1 MKLEAWDVLVIGDGP
16 AALRSA
22 ASAAKEGAQTM
33 MISPNALGEGS
44 SYASD
49 GLSSSIQESNNKGH
63 REDTILTG
71 SYLCDQDIVSIR
83 TSQAIK
89 EMDLLERWGVIFQRD
104 AKGLP
109 IAQRGIGHS
118 KPRIV
123 NSGDGMGREIQ
134 QVLEEQCMK
143 HGVVRR
149 GDQLPVSIVNNNNSV
164 CGVISADLVNGN
176 FVAIQCKSLII
187 ADGGFEEVFTNGKS
201 NLGMD
206 LALRSGVP
214 LRGME
219 FISKSPLSVKDTNM
233 ILPLGML
240 NSGATI
246 HLVDGTPIECD
257 NIMELCNAL
266 DDSGTVVLD
275 AREMGEQAKWWNSIF
290 RNVKQRTGID
300 ISKQTVA
307 LENQVDVTLGGLPVD
322 EHGRVVIG
330 KWSRWFT
337 GLYSAGDAACSGLHG
352 AGLLQGN
359 RLLDSLAGGKS
370 AGQHAGEWSKGSKFS
385 GSNLIQESLEM
396 AISSHQSRF
405 TDKDTDE
412 SVVRVGLVSSKL
424 REIALNYVNS
434 DNDSESYSQFI
445 VSLEE
450 LSNLAESIHLDQE
463 SLIANTNMLSM
474 NQTQAGIRLLMCAVK
489 ASLARN
495 ESRGLHQ
502 RNDFQ
507 EQDADLLHH
516 ITVDSD
522 GQIGTLALR
531 KSETGNWILT
541 PQ

>member
-1 MKLEAWDVLVIGDGP
+1 MEAWDVLVVGDGP

-22 ASAAKEGAQTM
+22 ASAAKEGAQTLL
-33 MISPNALGEGS
+33 ISPNALGDGS
-44 SYASD
+44 SFALD

-63 REDTILTG
+63 REDTILAG

-109 IAQRGIGHS
+109 VAQMGIGHS

-149 GDQLPVSIVNNNNSV
+149 GDQVPVSLVHNNNSV
-164 CGVISADLVNGN
+164 CGVITADLLNGI
-176 FVAIQCKSLII
+176 FVAIQCKAIII
-187 ADGGFEEVFTNGKS
+187 ADGGFEEVFINGKS
-201 NLGMD
+201 NIGMD

-219 FISKSPLSVKDTNM
+219 FISKSPLSIKDTNM
-233 ILPLGML
+233 ILPLGLM

-246 HLVDGTPIECD
+246 HQVDGTPLEASSIVE
-257 NIMELCNAL
+257 MCNL
-266 DDSGTVVLD
+266 SDDSGTVVLD
-275 AREMGEQAKWWNSIF
+275 AREMGEQSKWWNSIF

-300 ISKQTVA
+300 ISKQTLA
-307 LENQVDVTLGGLPVD
+307 LENQVDVTLGGLPAD

-359 RLLDSLAGGKS
+359 RLLDSLAGGNS
-370 AGQHAGEWSKGSKFS
+370 AGQHAGMWSNNSKFS
-385 GSNLIQESLEM
+385 GANLIKESLET
-396 AISSHQSRF
+396 AISEHKSRF
-405 TDKDTDE
+405 ADNEETG
-412 SVVRVGLVSSKL
+412 SVVRIGLVSNKL
-424 REIALNYVNS
+424 REIALNYVNN
-434 DNDSESYSQFI
+434 DNDSESYSKI
-445 VSLEE
+445 IESLED
-450 LSNLAESIHLDQE
+450 LAIVANSIHLDQE

-474 NQTQAGIRLLMCAVK
+474 NQTQAGIRLLMCAVR

-507 EQDADLLHH
+507 EQDSDLLHH
-516 ITVDSD
+516 ITVDNE
-522 GQIGTLALR
+522 GKIGTLALR

>member
-1 MKLEAWDVLVIGDGP
+1 MEAWDVLVIGDGP

-22 ASAAKEGAQTM
+22 ASAAKEGAQTLL
-33 MISPNALGEGS
+33 ISPNALGDGS
-44 SYASD
+44 SFALD

-63 REDTILTG
+63 REDTILAG

-109 IAQRGIGHS
+109 VAQMGIGHS

-149 GDQLPVSIVNNNNSV
+149 GDQVPVSLVHNNNSV
-164 CGVISADLVNGN
+164 CGVITADLLNGI
-176 FVAIQCKSLII
+176 FVAIQCKAIII
-187 ADGGFEEVFTNGKS
+187 ADGGFEEVFINGKS
-201 NLGMD
+201 NIGMD

-219 FISKSPLSVKDTNM
+219 FISKSPLSIKDTNM
-233 ILPLGML
+233 ILPLGLM

-246 HLVDGTPIECD
+246 HQVDGTPLEASSIVE
-257 NIMELCNAL
+257 MCNL
-266 DDSGTVVLD
+266 SDDSGTVVLD
-275 AREMGEQAKWWNSIF
+275 AREMGEQSKWWNSIF

-300 ISKQTVA
+300 ISKQTLA
-307 LENQVDVTLGGLPVD
+307 LENQVDVTLGGLPAD

-359 RLLDSLAGGKS
+359 RLLDSLAGGNS
-370 AGQHAGEWSKGSKFS
+370 AGQHAGMWSNNSKFS
-385 GSNLIQESLEM
+385 GANLIKESLET
-396 AISSHQSRF
+396 AISEHKSRF
-405 TDKDTDE
+405 VDNEETG
-412 SVVRVGLVSSKL
+412 SVVRIGLVSNKL
-424 REIALNYVNS
+424 REIALNYVNN
-434 DNDSESYSQFI
+434 DNDSESYSKI
-445 VSLEE
+445 IESLED
-450 LSNLAESIHLDQE
+450 LAVVANSIHLDQE

-474 NQTQAGIRLLMCAVK
+474 NQTQAGIRLLMCAVR

-507 EQDADLLHH
+507 EQDSDLLHH
-516 ITVDSD
+516 ITVDNE
-522 GQIGTLALR
+522 GKIGTLALR

>member
-1 MKLEAWDVLVIGDGP
+1 
-16 AALRSA
+16 
-22 ASAAKEGAQTM
+22 
-33 MISPNALGEGS
+33 
-44 SYASD
+44 
-49 GLSSSIQESNNKGH
+49 
-63 REDTILTG
+63 
-71 SYLCDQDIVSIR
+71 
-83 TSQAIK
+83 
-89 EMDLLERWGVIFQRD
+89 MDLLERWGVIFQRD

-109 IAQRGIGHS
+109 IAQMGIGHS

-149 GDQLPVSIVNNNNSV
+149 GDQLPVSIVHNNNRV

-246 HLVDGTPIECD
+246 HHVDGTQIESD
-257 NIMELCNAL
+257 NIIEICNAL

-307 LENQVDVTLGGLPVD
+307 LENQVDVTIGGLPVD

-370 AGQHAGEWSKGSKFS
+370 AGQHAGEWSKGNKFS
-385 GSNLIQESLEM
+385 DSNLIQESLEM
-396 AISSHQSRF
+396 AISNHRSRF

-434 DNDSESYSQFI
+434 DNDSESYGQFI

-474 NQTQAGIRLLMCAVK
+474 NQTQAGIRLLICSVK

-507 EQDADLLHH
+507 EQDAELLHH

>member
-1 MKLEAWDVLVIGDGP
+1 MLEAWDVLVIGDGP

-22 ASAAKEGAQTM
+22 ASAAKQGAQTL
-33 MISPNALGEGS
+33 MISPNALGEGNS
-44 SYASD
+44 FALD

-63 REDTILTG
+63 REDTIVTG

-109 IAQRGIGHS
+109 IAHMGIGHS

-123 NSGDGMGREIQ
+123 NSGDGMAREIQ

-143 HGVVRR
+143 YGVVRR
-149 GDQLPVSIVNNNNSV
+149 GDQVPISLVDNNNSV
-164 CGVISADLVNGN
+164 CGVITADLVNGN
-176 FVAIQCKSLII
+176 FVALQCKAII
-187 ADGGFEEVFTNGKS
+187 LADGGFEEVFTNGKS

-233 ILPLGML
+233 ILPLGMM
-240 NSGATI
+240 NSGASI
-246 HLVDGTPIECD
+246 HQIDGTPVDATSIIEMC
-257 NIMELCNAL
+257 NISN
-266 DDSGTVVLD
+266 DSGTVVLD
-275 AREMGEQAKWWNSIF
+275 AREMGDQAKWWNSIF

-307 LENQVDVTLGGLPVD
+307 LENQVDATLGGLPVD

-337 GLYSAGDAACSGLHG
+337 GLYSAGDTACSGLHG

-359 RLLDSLAGGKS
+359 RLLDSLAGGNS
-370 AGQHAGEWSKGSKFS
+370 AGKNAGEWSNNSKYS
-385 GSNLIQESLEM
+385 GANLIKEALEV
-396 AISSHQSRF
+396 AISNHKSRF
-405 TDKDTDE
+405 EDNDVNE
-412 SVVRVGLVSSKL
+412 SVVRIGLVSSKL
-424 REIALNYVNS
+424 REIALNYINC
-434 DNDSESYSQFI
+434 DNDSETYGQLI
-445 VSLEE
+445 ESLEE
-450 LSNLAESIHLDQE
+450 LKKLADAIHLDQE
-463 SLIANTNMLSM
+463 SLIANTNMLSA
-474 NQTQAGIRLLMCAVK
+474 NQTQAGIRLLMCAVR

-516 ITVDSD
+516 ITVDND

>member
-1 MKLEAWDVLVIGDGP
+1 MEAWDVLVVGDGP

-22 ASAAKEGAQTM
+22 ASAAKEGAQTLL
-33 MISPNALGEGS
+33 ISPNALGDGS
-44 SYASD
+44 SFALD

-63 REDTILTG
+63 REDTILAG

-109 IAQRGIGHS
+109 VAQMGIGHS

-149 GDQLPVSIVNNNNSV
+149 GDQVPVSLVHNNNSV
-164 CGVISADLVNGN
+164 CGVITADLLNGI
-176 FVAIQCKSLII
+176 FVAIQCKAIII
-187 ADGGFEEVFTNGKS
+187 ADGGFEEVFINGKS
-201 NLGMD
+201 NIGMD

-219 FISKSPLSVKDTNM
+219 FISKSPLSIKDTNM
-233 ILPLGML
+233 ILPLGLM

-246 HLVDGTPIECD
+246 HQVDGTPLEASSIVE
-257 NIMELCNAL
+257 MCNL
-266 DDSGTVVLD
+266 SDDSGTVVLD
-275 AREMGEQAKWWNSIF
+275 AREMGEQSKWWNSIF

-300 ISKQTVA
+300 ISKQTLA
-307 LENQVDVTLGGLPVD
+307 LENQVDVTLGGLPAD

-359 RLLDSLAGGKS
+359 RLLDSLAGGNS
-370 AGQHAGEWSKGSKFS
+370 AGQHAGMWSNNSKFS
-385 GSNLIQESLEM
+385 GANLIKESLET
-396 AISSHQSRF
+396 AISEHKSRF
-405 TDKDTDE
+405 ADNEETG
-412 SVVRVGLVSSKL
+412 SVVRIGLVSNKL
-424 REIALNYVNS
+424 REIALNYVNN
-434 DNDSESYSQFI
+434 DNDSESYSKI
-445 VSLEE
+445 IESLED
-450 LSNLAESIHLDQE
+450 LAIVANSIHLDQE

-474 NQTQAGIRLLMCAVK
+474 NQTQAGIRLLMCAVR

-495 ESRGLHQ
+495 
-502 RNDFQ
+502 
-507 EQDADLLHH
+507 
-516 ITVDSD
+516 
-522 GQIGTLALR
+522 
-531 KSETGNWILT
+531 
-541 PQ
+541 

>member
-1 MKLEAWDVLVIGDGP
+1 MEAWDVLVIGDGP

-22 ASAAKEGAQTM
+22 ASAAKQGAQTL

-44 SYASD
+44 SFALD
-49 GLSSSIQESNNKGH
+49 GLSSAIQESNNKGH
-63 REDTILTG
+63 REDTIITG

-109 IAQRGIGHS
+109 IAHMGIGHS

-123 NSGDGMGREIQ
+123 NSGDGMGKEIQ

-143 HGVVRR
+143 NGVVRR
-149 GDQLPVSIVNNNNSV
+149 GDQVPVSLIHNNNSV
-164 CGVISADLVNGN
+164 CGVITADLVNGN
-176 FVAIQCKSLII
+176 FVAIQCKAIII
-187 ADGGFEEVFTNGKS
+187 ADGGFEEIFTNGKS

-206 LALRSGVP
+206 LALSSGVP

-233 ILPLGML
+233 ILPLGMM
-240 NSGATI
+240 NSGASI
-246 HLVDGTPIECD
+246 HQVDGTPIEATT
-257 NIMELCNAL
+257 IIEMCNVSADL
-266 DDSGTVVLD
+266 GTVVLD

-307 LENQVDVTLGGLPVD
+307 LENQVDATLGGIPID

-359 RLLDSLAGGKS
+359 RLLDSLAGGNS
-370 AGQHAGEWSKGSKFS
+370 AGTHAGKWSNSSKFS
-385 GSNLIQESLEM
+385 GANLIKESLEST
-396 AISSHQSRF
+396 ISNYQSRF
-405 TDKDTDE
+405 EDENVNE
-412 SVVRVGLVSSKL
+412 SVVRIGLVSSKL
-424 REIALNYVNS
+424 REIALNYVNT
-434 DNDSESYSQFI
+434 DNDSETYGQLI
-445 VSLEE
+445 ESLEE
-450 LSNLAESIHLDQE
+450 LKILADSIHLDQQ
-463 SLIANTNMLSM
+463 SLIANTNLLSM
-474 NQTQAGIRLLMCAVK
+474 SQTQAGIRLLMCAVR

>member
-1 MKLEAWDVLVIGDGP
+1 MEAWDVLVIGDGP

-22 ASAAKEGAQTM
+22 ASAAKQGAQTL

-44 SYASD
+44 SFALD
-49 GLSSSIQESNNKGH
+49 GLSSAIQESNNKGH
-63 REDTILTG
+63 REDTIVTG

-109 IAQRGIGHS
+109 IAHMGIGHS

-123 NSGDGMGREIQ
+123 NSGDGMGKEIQ

-143 HGVVRR
+143 NGVVRR
-149 GDQLPVSIVNNNNSV
+149 GDQVPVSLIHNNNSV
-164 CGVISADLVNGN
+164 CGVITADLVNGN
-176 FVAIQCKSLII
+176 FVAIQCKAIII
-187 ADGGFEEVFTNGKS
+187 ADGGFEEIFTNGKS

-206 LALRSGVP
+206 LALSSGVP

-233 ILPLGML
+233 ILPLGMM
-240 NSGATI
+240 NSGASI
-246 HLVDGTPIECD
+246 HQVDGTPIEATT
-257 NIMELCNAL
+257 IIEMCNVSADL
-266 DDSGTVVLD
+266 GTVVLD

-307 LENQVDVTLGGLPVD
+307 LENQVDATLGGIPID

-359 RLLDSLAGGKS
+359 RLLDSLAGGNS
-370 AGQHAGEWSKGSKFS
+370 AGTHAGKWSNSGKFS
-385 GSNLIQESLEM
+385 GANLIKESLEST
-396 AISSHQSRF
+396 ISNYQSRF
-405 TDKDTDE
+405 EDKNVNE
-412 SVVRVGLVSSKL
+412 SVVRIGLVSSKL
-424 REIALNYVNS
+424 RDIALKYVNT
-434 DNDSESYSQFI
+434 DNDSETYGQLI
-445 VSLEE
+445 ESLEE
-450 LSNLAESIHLDQE
+450 LKILADSIHLDQQ
-463 SLIANTNMLSM
+463 SLIANTNLLSM
-474 NQTQAGIRLLMCAVK
+474 SQTQAGIRLLMCAVR

>member
-22 ASAAKEGAQTM
+22 ASAAKEGAQTL

-49 GLSSSIQESNNKGH
+49 GLSSAIQESNNKGH

-149 GDQLPVSIVNNNNSV
+149 GDQLPVSIVHNNNSV

-246 HLVDGTPIECD
+246 HHVDGTPIESD
-257 NIMELCNAL
+257 NIMEICNAL

-370 AGQHAGEWSKGSKFS
+370 AGQHAGEWSKGSNFS

-396 AISSHQSRF
+396 AISNHQSRF

-474 NQTQAGIRLLMCAVK
+474 NQTQAGIRLLICAVK

-516 ITVDSD
+516 ITVDRD

>member
-1 MKLEAWDVLVIGDGP
+1 MEAWDVLVVGDGP

-22 ASAAKEGAQTM
+22 ASAAKEGAQTLL
-33 MISPNALGEGS
+33 ISPNALGDGS
-44 SYASD
+44 SFALD

-63 REDTILTG
+63 REDTILAG

-109 IAQRGIGHS
+109 VAQMGIGHS

-149 GDQLPVSIVNNNNSV
+149 GDQVPVSLVHNNNSV
-164 CGVISADLVNGN
+164 CGVITADLLNGI
-176 FVAIQCKSLII
+176 FVAIQCKAIII
-187 ADGGFEEVFTNGKS
+187 ADGGFEEVFINGKS
-201 NLGMD
+201 NIGMD

-219 FISKSPLSVKDTNM
+219 FISKSPLSIKDTNM
-233 ILPLGML
+233 ILPLGLM

-246 HLVDGTPIECD
+246 HQVDGTPLEASSIVE
-257 NIMELCNAL
+257 MCNL
-266 DDSGTVVLD
+266 SDDSGTVVLD
-275 AREMGEQAKWWNSIF
+275 AREMGEQSKWWNSIF

-300 ISKQTVA
+300 ISKQTLA
-307 LENQVDVTLGGLPVD
+307 LENQVDVTLGGLPAD

-359 RLLDSLAGGKS
+359 RLLDSLAGGNS
-370 AGQHAGEWSKGSKFS
+370 AGQHAGMWSNNSKFS
-385 GSNLIQESLEM
+385 GANLIKESLET
-396 AISSHQSRF
+396 AISEHKSRF
-405 TDKDTDE
+405 VDNEETG
-412 SVVRVGLVSSKL
+412 SVVRIGLVSNKL
-424 REIALNYVNS
+424 REIALNYVNN
-434 DNDSESYSQFI
+434 DNDSESYSKI
-445 VSLEE
+445 IESLED
-450 LSNLAESIHLDQE
+450 LAVVANSIHLDQE

-474 NQTQAGIRLLMCAVK
+474 NQTQAGIRLLMCAVR

-507 EQDADLLHH
+507 EQDSDLLHH
-516 ITVDSD
+516 ITVDNE
-522 GQIGTLALR
+522 GKIGTLALR

>member
-1 MKLEAWDVLVIGDGP
+1 LEAWDVLVIGDGP

-22 ASAAKEGAQTM
+22 ASAAKEGAQTLL
-33 MISPNALGEGS
+33 ISPNALGDGS
-44 SYASD
+44 SFALD

-63 REDTILTG
+63 REDTILAG

-109 IAQRGIGHS
+109 VAQMGIGHS

-149 GDQLPVSIVNNNNSV
+149 GDQVPVSLVHNNNSV
-164 CGVISADLVNGN
+164 CGVITADLLNGI
-176 FVAIQCKSLII
+176 FVAIQCKAIII
-187 ADGGFEEVFTNGKS
+187 ADGGFEEVFINGKS
-201 NLGMD
+201 NIGMD

-219 FISKSPLSVKDTNM
+219 FISKSPLSIKDTNM
-233 ILPLGML
+233 ILPLGLM

-246 HLVDGTPIECD
+246 HQVDGTPLEASSIVE
-257 NIMELCNAL
+257 MCNL
-266 DDSGTVVLD
+266 SDDSGTVVLD
-275 AREMGEQAKWWNSIF
+275 AREMGEQSKWWNSIF

-300 ISKQTVA
+300 ISKQTLA
-307 LENQVDVTLGGLPVD
+307 LENQVDVTLGGLPAD

-359 RLLDSLAGGKS
+359 RLLDSLAGGNS
-370 AGQHAGEWSKGSKFS
+370 AGQHAGMWSNNSKFS
-385 GSNLIQESLEM
+385 GANLIKESLET
-396 AISSHQSRF
+396 AISEHKSRF
-405 TDKDTDE
+405 VDNEETG
-412 SVVRVGLVSSKL
+412 SVVRIGLVSNKL
-424 REIALNYVNS
+424 REIALNYVNN
-434 DNDSESYSQFI
+434 DNDSESYSKI
-445 VSLEE
+445 IESLED
-450 LSNLAESIHLDQE
+450 LAVVANSIHLDQE

-474 NQTQAGIRLLMCAVK
+474 NQTQAGIRLLMCAVR

-507 EQDADLLHH
+507 EQDSDLLHH
-516 ITVDSD
+516 ITVDNE
-522 GQIGTLALR
+522 GKIGTLALR

>member
-1 MKLEAWDVLVIGDGP
+1 MEAWDVLVVGDGP

-22 ASAAKEGAQTM
+22 ASAAKEGAQTLL
-33 MISPNALGEGS
+33 ISPNALGDGS
-44 SYASD
+44 SFALD

-63 REDTILTG
+63 REDTILAG

-109 IAQRGIGHS
+109 VAQMGIGHS

-149 GDQLPVSIVNNNNSV
+149 GDQVPVSLVHNNNSV
-164 CGVISADLVNGN
+164 CGVITADLLNGI
-176 FVAIQCKSLII
+176 FVAIQCKAIII
-187 ADGGFEEVFTNGKS
+187 ADGGFEEVFINGKS
-201 NLGMD
+201 NIGMD

-219 FISKSPLSVKDTNM
+219 FISKSPLSIKDTNM
-233 ILPLGML
+233 ILPLGLM

-246 HLVDGTPIECD
+246 HQVDGTPLEASSIVE
-257 NIMELCNAL
+257 MCNL
-266 DDSGTVVLD
+266 SDDSGTVVLD
-275 AREMGEQAKWWNSIF
+275 AREMGEQSKWWNSIF

-300 ISKQTVA
+300 ISKQTLA
-307 LENQVDVTLGGLPVD
+307 LENQVDVTLGGLPAD

-359 RLLDSLAGGKS
+359 RLLDSLAGGNS
-370 AGQHAGEWSKGSKFS
+370 AGQHAGMWSNNSKFS
-385 GSNLIQESLEM
+385 GANLIKESLET
-396 AISSHQSRF
+396 AISEHKSRF
-405 TDKDTDE
+405 ADKEETG
-412 SVVRVGLVSSKL
+412 SVVRIGLVSNKL
-424 REIALNYVNS
+424 REIALNYVNN
-434 DNDSESYSQFI
+434 DNDSESYSKI
-445 VSLEE
+445 IESLED
-450 LSNLAESIHLDQE
+450 LAIVANSIHLDQE

-474 NQTQAGIRLLMCAVK
+474 NQTQAGIRLLMCAVR

-507 EQDADLLHH
+507 EQDSDLLHH
-516 ITVDSD
+516 ITVDNE
-522 GQIGTLALR
+522 GKIGTLALR